1 MRRTLCAI
9 SLVLLCSAFVP
20 AASPTRSTVRAPRRI
35 SRVPATSGFQPSLA
49 QKLWKQ
55 LNGGL
60 RTMDGPP
67 PPLPTPTP
75 VPDLHGPV
83 PD

>member
-1 MRRTLCAI
+1 VRRTLCAI
-9 SLVLLCSAFVP
+9 TLVLLWSALVP

-35 SRVPATSGFQPSLA
+35 SRVPAGSGFQPSLA
-49 QKLWKQ
+49 QKFWRQ

-75 VPDLHGPV
+75 VLDIHGPV

>member
-9 SLVLLCSAFVP
+9 TLGLLCSALVP
-20 AASPTRSTVRAPRRI
+20 AAPPTRSTVRAPRRI
-35 SRVPATSGFQPSLA
+35 SRAPAAGGFQPSLA
-49 QKLWKQ
+49 QKFWKQ
-55 LNGGL
+55 LSGGL